1 MRKGFLY
8 PKEGTVENFCLL
20 KQLREGKR
28 PKIKKGD
35 ELKIV
40 TKSGRTFRGI
50 LYDIKEGYL
59 HTVEALGILIIF
71 PISSLS
77 SIQLT

>member
-1 MRKGFLY
+1 MGNL
-8 PKEGTVENFCLL
+8 CLL
-20 KQLREGKR
+20 KELREGKR
-28 PKIKKGD
+28 PKVKKGD

-40 TKSGRTFRGI
+40 TKSGRIFRGI

-71 PISSLS
+71 PMSSLS

>member
-1 MRKGFLY
+1 M
-8 PKEGTVENFCLL
+8 ETFCLL

-71 PISSLS
+71 PISSLT

>member
-1 MRKGFLY
+1 M
-8 PKEGTVENFCLL
+8 ETFCLL

-71 PISSLS
+71 PISSLA

>member
-1 MRKGFLY
+1 MEKI
-8 PKEGTVENFCLL
+8 CLL
-20 KQLREGKR
+20 KELREGKR
-28 PKIKKGD
+28 PKIQKGD

>member
-1 MRKGFLY
+1 M
-8 PKEGTVENFCLL
+8 EAFCLL

>member
-1 MRKGFLY
+1 M
-8 PKEGTVENFCLL
+8 EGIFIPMGGEMESYCLL
-20 KQLREGKR
+20 KQLAEGKR

-40 TKSGRTFRGI
+40 TKTGRTFRGI

>member
-1 MRKGFLY
+1 M
-8 PKEGTVENFCLL
+8 ENFCLL

-50 LYDIKEGYL
+50 LYDIREGYL

>member
-1 MRKGFLY
+1 M
-8 PKEGTVENFCLL
+8 ETFCLL

>member
-1 MRKGFLY
+1 M
-8 PKEGTVENFCLL
+8 EGTLLPKGGDMDTFCLL
-20 KQLREGKR
+20 AQLKEGKKT
-28 PKIKKGD
+28 KIKKGD

-40 TKSGRTFRGI
+40 TKTGRIFKGI

-59 HTVEALGILIIF
+59 HTVEALGILVIF